1 MIFPRRFSCAWPLV
15 AALSVFASSGLTSA
29 PALAGPTWDGIKAEV
44 YGSRAIRDG
53 ASVIKLTAPYRP
65 DDVMAVPLS
74 ADVHVPKGQIIK
86 SVSFIVD
93 ENPSPVAAVFSL
105 EEARDHASL
114 TTYIRLNQQS
124 DVRVV
129 VETGAGELYMSEQL
143 VKFAG
148 GQASCSAPP
157 QGTPEEIAANMG
169 KMTLELQ
176 GPRAVSSNTVQ
187 RAEFE
192 LNHPNHTGMVL
203 DQITLFYI
211 PLLMVE
217 EIEVKQGDDVVLRMA
232 GSITLKQNPKFAF
245 DYKTNGATEMTVTA
259 RDTSGTVF
267 KRTFPIGPGS

>member
-1 MIFPRRFSCAWPLV
+1 MRAAARFITGPYIAAAMTLIAIGLGHSGV
-15 AALSVFASSGLTSA
+15 AS
-29 PALAGPTWDGIKAEV
+29 AGPAWDGIKAEV
-44 YGSRAIRDG
+44 FGSRAILEG
-53 ASVIKLTAPYRP
+53 ASVIKFTAPYRP
-65 DDVMAVPLS
+65 DDVMAVPLA
-74 ADVHVPKGQIIK
+74 ADVHLPKGQSIK
-86 SVSFIVD
+86 TVTFIVD
-93 ENPSPVAAVFSL
+93 ENPSPVAAVFQMGG
-105 EEARDHASL
+105 AREHAAL
-114 TTYIRLNQQS
+114 TTFIRLNQQS

-129 VETGAGELYMSEQL
+129 VEASNGELYMSEQL

-169 KMTLELQ
+169 RMNFTLE
-176 GPRAVSSNTVQ
+176 GPRAVASNAVQ

-203 DQITLFYI
+203 DQLTLFYI

-217 EIEVKQGDDVVLRMA
+217 QVEVKQGDEVVLTMT

-259 RDTSGTVF
+259 RDTNGNVF
-267 KRTFPIGPGS
+267 KQSFPIGPGS

>member
-1 MIFPRRFSCAWPLV
+1 MRMSARFGTATAILGF
-15 AALSVFASSGLTSA
+15 LSAVMVGA
-29 PALAGPTWDGIKAEV
+29 PGAVAGPTWDGIKSEV
-44 YGSRAIRDG
+44 YGSRAILDG
-53 ASVIKLTAPYRP
+53 AAVIKLGAPYRP

-74 ADVHVPKGQIIK
+74 ADVHLPKGQTIK
-86 SVSFIVD
+86 TVSFIVD
-93 ENPSPVAAVFSL
+93 ENPSPVAAKFDL
-105 EEARDHASL
+105 AGARDHAAL

-129 VETGAGELYMSEQL
+129 VETTGGELYMAEQL

-157 QGTPEEIAANMG
+157 MGSPEEIAANMG
-169 KMTLELQ
+169 KMTLALQ
-176 GPRAVSSNTVQ
+176 GPRAVASNTVQ

-211 PLLMVE
+211 PLLMVDQ
-217 EIEVKQGDDVVLRMA
+217 IEVKQGDDLVLTMA

-245 DYKTNGATEMTVTA
+245 DYKTNGATEMTVMA
-259 RDTSGTVF
+259 RDTSGAVF

>member
-1 MIFPRRFSCAWPLV
+1 MRMSARFGSATAILGFLV
-15 AALSVFASSGLTSA
+15 AVAVGGPGAV
-29 PALAGPTWDGIKAEV
+29 AGPTWDGIKAEV
-44 YGSRAIRDG
+44 YGSRAILDG
-53 ASVIKLTAPYRP
+53 APVIKFAAPYRP

-74 ADVHVPKGQIIK
+74 ADVHVPKGQSIK
-86 SVSFIVD
+86 SVAFIVD
-93 ENPSPVAAVFSL
+93 ENPSPVAAKFDL
-105 EEARDHASL
+105 GGARDHAVL

-129 VETGAGELYMSEQL
+129 VETMGGELYMIEQL

-157 QGTPEEIAANMG
+157 QGSPEEIAANMG
-169 KMTLELQ
+169 KMTLALQ
-176 GPRAVSSNTVQ
+176 GPRAVASNTVQ

-203 DQITLFYI
+203 DQITLYYI

-217 EIEVKQGDDVVLRMA
+217 HIEVKQGDDVVLTMA

-259 RDTSGTVF
+259 RDTSGAIF

>member
-1 MIFPRRFSCAWPLV
+1 MRSAARLIPGSYAAAAV
-15 AALSVFASSGLTSA
+15 ALIAAGLFNSGAAT
-29 PALAGPTWDGIKAEV
+29 AGPAWDGIKAEV
-44 YGSRAIRDG
+44 YGSRAILEG
-53 ASVIKLTAPYRP
+53 ASVIKFTAPYRP
-65 DDVMAVPLS
+65 DDVMAVPLA
-74 ADVHVPKGQIIK
+74 ADVHLPKGQTIK
-86 SVSFIVD
+86 TVTFIVD
-93 ENPSPVAAVFSL
+93 ENPSPVAAVFQL
-105 EEARDHASL
+105 GGTRDHAAL

-129 VETGAGELYMSEQL
+129 VEADNGELYMAEQL

-169 KMTLELQ
+169 RMNLALQ
-176 GPRAVSSNTVQ
+176 GPRAVASNTVQ

-217 EIEVKQGDDVVLRMA
+217 QVEVKQGDDVVLTMT

-245 DYKTNGATEMTVTA
+245 DYKTNGASEMTVTA
-259 RDTSGTVF
+259 RDTSGKVF
-267 KRTFPIGPGS
+267 KRTFPIGSGT

>member
-1 MIFPRRFSCAWPLV
+1 MRMSARFSS
-15 AALSVFASSGLTSA
+15 AAATLGFAAVMALGAPGAFAGSS
-29 PALAGPTWDGIKAEV
+29 WDGIKSEV
-44 YGSRAIRDG
+44 YGSRAILDG
-53 ASVIKLTAPYRP
+53 AAVIKLAAPYRP
-65 DDVMAVPLS
+65 YDVMAVPLS
-74 ADVHVPKGQIIK
+74 ADVQLPKGQSIK
-86 SVSFIVD
+86 AVSFIVD
-93 ENPSPVAAVFSL
+93 ENPSPVAAKFDL
-105 EEARDHASL
+105 ADARDQASL

-129 VETGAGELYMSEQL
+129 VETTGGDLYMAEQL

-157 QGTPEEIAANMG
+157 QGSPEEIAANMG
-169 KMTLELQ
+169 KMTLALQ
-176 GPRAVSSNTVQ
+176 GPRAVASNTVQ

-203 DQITLFYI
+203 DQITLYYI

-217 EIEVKQGDDVVLRMA
+217 HIEVRQGDDVVLTMS

-245 DYKTNGATEMTVTA
+245 DYKTNGATEMTVMA
-259 RDTSGTVF
+259 RDTGGAVF

>member
-1 MIFPRRFSCAWPLV
+1 MRLSARFGRATAILG
-15 AALSVFASSGLTSA
+15 LFAGLTFGM
-29 PALAGPTWDGIKAEV
+29 PAAVAGPTWDGIKAEV
-44 YGSRAIRDG
+44 YGSRAMLDG
-53 ASVIKLTAPYRP
+53 SAVIKMSAPYRP

-74 ADVHVPKGQIIK
+74 ADVHLPKGQSIK
-86 SVSFIVD
+86 SISFIVD
-93 ENPSPVAAVFSL
+93 ENPSPVAAKFDVGG
-105 EEARDHASL
+105 ARDHAAL

-129 VETGAGELYMSEQL
+129 VETMGGELYMIEQL

-157 QGTPEEIAANMG
+157 QGSPEEIAANMG
-169 KMTLELQ
+169 RMTLALQ
-176 GPRAVSSNTVQ
+176 GPRAVASNTVQ

-217 EIEVKQGDDVVLRMA
+217 QIEVKQGDDVVLTMS

-259 RDTSGTVF
+259 RDTSGAVF